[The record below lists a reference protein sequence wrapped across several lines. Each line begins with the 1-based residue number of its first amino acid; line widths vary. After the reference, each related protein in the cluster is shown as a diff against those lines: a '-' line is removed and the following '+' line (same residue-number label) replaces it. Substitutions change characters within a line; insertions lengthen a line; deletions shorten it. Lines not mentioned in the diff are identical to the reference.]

1 MSAITSSPSE
11 RLGLRVPPGPRRHAP
26 VLIVYGLI
34 LTLGI
39 YASLSS
45 PNFLTE
51 RNIFNVLRT
60 GAFLGTLAIGET
72 FVIISGGIDLS
83 VGSVIKLSVLMSAIL
98 MNGKPENI
106 AIAVVATLA
115 MGAVVGLVNGLL
127 VTKVRI
133 APFIVTLGAYSI
145 LRGIAYT
152 VTTTPVGSAAP
163 GFLRLY
169 DLKVGPV
176 PLLVIFLALLI
187 LIGIFV
193 LRRTAFGRY
202 IYAIGGNEQVA
213 RLSGIRVDR
222 VKIGAYVLCSTLAAL
237 TGLLYLIRAGVGDPV
252 TGEGAELQT
261 ITAVILG
268 GTSLFGGQGGLIG
281 TLGGVLLMGLTNN
294 ILVILNVSSWY
305 QELIQG
311 LVIVGA
317 VALYKQ
323 NRR

>member
-51 RNIFNVLRT
+51 RNIVNVLRT

-222 VKIGAYVLCSTLAAL
+222 VKVGVYVLCSTLSAL
-237 TGLLYLIRAGVGDPV
+237 TGLLHLTRAGVGDPV

-294 ILVILNVSSWY
+294 VLVILNVSSWY

>member
-1 MSAITSSPSE
+1 M
-11 RLGLRVPPGPRRHAP
+11 
-26 VLIVYGLI
+26 
-34 LTLGI
+34 
-39 YASLSS
+39 
-45 PNFLTE
+45 
-51 RNIFNVLRT
+51 LRT
-60 GAFLGTLAIGET
+60 GAFLGTVAIGET

-106 AIAVVATLA
+106 GVAVVATLA

-127 VTKVRI
+127 ITKVRI

-152 VTTTPVGSAAP
+152 VTTTPVGKAAP

-187 LIGIFV
+187 LAGIFV

-222 VKIGAYVLCSTLAAL
+222 VKIGVYVLCSTLAAL
-237 TGLLYLIRAGVGDPV
+237 TGLLYLDPLRGRRPGHRRRRGASGDYGRDSRRDESVRRPGRADRH
-252 TGEGAELQT
+252 A
-261 ITAVILG
+261 
-268 GTSLFGGQGGLIG
+268 
-281 TLGGVLLMGLTNN
+281 
-294 ILVILNVSSWY
+294 W
-305 QELIQG
+305 
-311 LVIVGA
+311 
-317 VALYKQ
+317 
-323 NRR
+323 RRAAHGPDQ